1 MFSRRD
7 KSNWRKAPPPPRVRN
22 PRNGIR
28 EGQKLWIYVFVVR
41 TEMRVRLDLAD
52 GNVLMNGL
60 SSKGEEFGRIVEFD
74 RGEGTPVAQGQ
85 VMEYRNNL
93 PVLKIL

>member
-1 MFSRRD
+1 
-7 KSNWRKAPPPPRVRN
+7 
-22 PRNGIR
+22 
-28 EGQKLWIYVFVVR
+28 
-41 TEMRVRLDLAD
+41 MRVRLDLAD